1 MGIIA
6 AFVGSALLE
15 AGSLITWALCAA
27 NTMYE
32 EKLIKVK
39 TNEDM
44 LTLADSEQLR
54 KARKR
59 MCWKTTM
66 YLSPLLREVQEKHID
81 EWLGEEADP
90 EWRE

>member
-1 MGIIA
+1 MEIIA
-6 AFVGSALLE
+6 AFVAGALLG

-32 EKLIKVK
+32 EKLKK
-39 TNEDM
+39 GQDKYM
-44 LTLADSEQLR
+44 LKLADREQLR
-54 KARKR
+54 KALKR

-66 YLSPLLREVQEKHID
+66 YLSPLLREAQERRID
-81 EWLGEEADP
+81 EWLGEEAGP